1 MDKGKDRRSYR
12 QSGSGSGSGTK
23 KTYLLFSFFFHQ
35 RIIISLWIGG
45 RGASFFLFFCSC
57 QQKKIPITCYHQK
70 RTIVGRWFILLG
82 QIVGNDLFKSSFHLR
97 YWCSENKLSLG
108 PLWGHSGF
116 ILLFIGINYIGWR
129 DDQGRWSAE
138 LASHVFLLSC
148 GRWAT

>member
-23 KTYLLFSFFFHQ
+23 KTYLLFSFFFSSAYHNFT
-35 RIIISLWIGG
+35 LDWGEGG
-45 RGASFFLFFCSC
+45 FFFLFFCSC

-116 ILLFIGINYIGWR
+116 ILLFIGINYIGLR
-129 DDQGRWSAE
+129 DDLGR
-138 LASHVFLLSC
+138 
-148 GRWAT
+148 